1 MLVEGADHSGDG
13 SEVGAVASVEVSAEV
28 PVFYVCASGDSGYV
42 LGSGDAVE
50 CGSYERGA
58 AAPGHGAEAG
68 DDASPAPEAP
78 VGAAAGEPGV
88 YRCRLPQLPR
98 TLRVRSTLARRA
110 SPLLFVS
117 SSTSMPFRTV
127 KQMWHL
133 VLARNC
139 TLSIGFFMGPTLLNG
154 SFVSP

>member
-13 SEVGAVASVEVSAEV
+13 SEVGALASVEVPAEV

-42 LGSGDAVE
+42 LSSGDAVE
-50 CGSYERGA
+50 RGSYERGA

-78 VGAAAGEPGV
+78 VGAAAGDPGV
-88 YRCRLPQLPR
+88 YRRLPQLLS
-98 TLRVRSTLARRA
+98 TVRVRPTLARRA

-117 SSTSMPFRTV
+117 SSTSMPLCAA

-133 VLARNC
+133 VLTRNC

-154 SFVSP
+154 SLVSP